1 MATQATYPVEERIVQ
16 TLRHL
21 GIEQA
26 HFAASMPRDWGG
38 LVITHP
44 EVVSSLTLVCPM
56 GVNLDALRANT
67 PRLLVVTGDQG
78 RPAQEARQIVGD
90 LPGATLITLRNYFSP
105 PWADVIADRTPDVGS
120 ALMDFVARIDQGRM
134 GRAGVLSEGE
144 GELADISYSVRGSG
158 PPLVLLPLAL
168 APSQW
173 QPLLATLSRRYCTI
187 TLGGPALGMV
197 AHLEAR
203 AQSGYLR
210 VVQQLIE
217 EARLRPGEAVLEVG
231 CGSGALVRWL
241 ARHTGGANRIVGA
254 DINRYLL
261 REAAALARK
270 EGVEGAIE
278 LREGNA
284 EALPFPDNHFDVTM
298 ACTVAEEG
306 DADRM
311 LAEFVRVTRP
321 GGRVAVMVRSID
333 MPWWVNLPLRA
344 ELKSK
349 VEGRGR
355 LGGNVQEQGC
365 ADASLYR
372 RFYQAVLTQVK
383 MLPQLAICAGG
394 ERLEYVKERI
404 VTGLKSEEAGEWR
417 EAVARADAE
426 GTFFIAEPFHC
437 AVGTKP

>member
-1 MATQATYPVEERIVQ
+1 
-16 TLRHL
+16 
-21 GIEQA
+21 
-26 HFAASMPRDWGG
+26 
-38 LVITHP
+38 
-44 EVVSSLTLVCPM
+44 
-56 GVNLDALRANT
+56 
-67 PRLLVVTGDQG
+67 
-78 RPAQEARQIVGD
+78 
-90 LPGATLITLRNYFSP
+90 
-105 PWADVIADRTPDVGS
+105 
-120 ALMDFVARIDQGRM
+120 
-134 GRAGVLSEGE
+134 
-144 GELADISYSVRGSG
+144 
-158 PPLVLLPLAL
+158 
-168 APSQW
+168 
-173 QPLLATLSRRYCTI
+173 
-187 TLGGPALGMV
+187 MV

-210 VVQQLIE
+210 VVRHLID
-217 EARLRPGEAVLEVG
+217 EAHLRPGEAVLEVG

-241 ARHTGGANRIVGA
+241 ARHTGGANRVVGV

-278 LREGNA
+278 FREGNA
-284 EALPFPDNHFDVTM
+284 EALPFTDNQFDVTM

-311 LAEFVRVTRP
+311 LAEFVRVTKR

-333 MPWWVNLPLRA
+333 MPWWVNLPLQA

-372 RFYQAVLTQVK
+372 RFHQAGLVEVT
-383 MLPQLAICAGG
+383 MLPQLAICAAG

-404 VTGLKSEEAGEWR
+404 VTGLRPEEVEEWR

-426 GTFFIAEPFHC
+426 ATFFIAEPFHC